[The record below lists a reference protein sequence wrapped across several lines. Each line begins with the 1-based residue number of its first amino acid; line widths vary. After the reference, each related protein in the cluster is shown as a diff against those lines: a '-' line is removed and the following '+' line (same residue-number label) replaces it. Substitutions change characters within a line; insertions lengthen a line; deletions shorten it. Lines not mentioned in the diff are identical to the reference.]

1 MFSVQLPE
9 RKFPCKPNRSVKW
22 KNGKVRMTFIIDK
35 RNKKTRK
42 PALYNNGGVSYHT
55 VNEIKN
61 DVSLIYKTVSLVLII
76 YKKKS
81 FV

>member
-22 KNGKVRMTFIIDK
+22 KKWKGEDDFYYRQ
-35 RNKKTRK
+35 KKQKPRK

-55 VNEIKN
+55 VNQIKN

-76 YKKKS
+76 Y
-81 FV
+81 